1 MRLLRFGPAGSE
13 RPAAQLNT
21 GVTLDLSPI
30 TSDIDSSF
38 LSDWPRHRHTI
49 LSGRLEEID
58 IGSERIGPPVATPGA
73 VYGIGLNYASHAEE
87 TAMELPPDPLV
98 FMVAPSSI
106 TGPHDDIV
114 LPPGSTAGDWEVEL
128 GVVIGRR
135 AHLLDSPEAAREVV
149 FGYVAANDVSERRW
163 QMERGGQW
171 TKGKSFPTAHP
182 IGPYLVTADE
192 LEPDAELDLILT
204 VNGESRQY
212 GNTRDMIF
220 PVDHIIWHLTQFT
233 ELRPGDLILTGTPHG
248 VGFGRK
254 PAVFLRDG
262 DVIDL
267 EVQEV
272 GLQRNVVRIPP
283 ARH

>member
-1 MRLLRFGPAGSE
+1 MRLLRFGQAGSE
-13 RPAAQLNT
+13 RPAAQLDT
-21 GVTLDLSPI
+21 GVVLDLSSI
-30 TSDIDSSF
+30 TSDIDGAF
-38 LSDWPRHRHTI
+38 LSSWQQHERTI
-49 LSGRLEEID
+49 LSGTLDEID
-58 IGSERIGPPVATPGA
+58 IDGARIGPPIATPGSI
-73 VYGIGLNYASHAEE
+73 YGIGLNYASHAEE

-106 TGPHDDIV
+106 TGPHDEIV

-128 GVVIGRR
+128 GVVIGKR
-135 AHLLDSPEAAREVV
+135 AHLLDSPAAAREVI
-149 FGYVAANDVSERRW
+149 FGYVAANDVSEREW
-163 QMERGGQW
+163 QMKRGGQW

-204 VNGESRQY
+204 VNAEPRQH
-212 GNTRDMIF
+212 GNTRNMIF
-220 PVDHIIWHLTQFT
+220 RPDYIIWHLTQFA
-233 ELRPGDLILTGTPHG
+233 ELRPGDLILTGTPDG
-248 VGFGRK
+248 VGLGRR
-254 PAVFLRDG
+254 PPVFLQDG

-272 GLQRNVVRIPP
+272 GRQRNVVRIPS

>member
-1 MRLLRFGPAGSE
+1 MRLFRYGPAGGE
-13 RPAAQLNT
+13 RPAVQVGP
-21 GVTLDLSPI
+21 GVNLDLSPI
-30 TSDIDSSF
+30 TSDIDGSF
-38 LSDWPRHRHTI
+38 LSAWQQHRRTI
-49 LSGRLEEID
+49 QSGRLDEID
-58 IGSERIGPPVATPGA
+58 IRGERVGPPIAIPGA

-98 FMVAPSSI
+98 FMVAPNSI
-106 TGPHDDIV
+106 TGPNDDII

-135 AHLLDSPEAAREVV
+135 AHLLDSPEAAREVI

-192 LEPDAELDLILT
+192 VEPDAELDLVLT
-204 VNGESRQY
+204 VNGESRQH

-220 PVDHIIWHLTQFT
+220 PVDHIIWHVTQFA
-233 ELRPGDLILTGTPHG
+233 ELRPGDLILTGTPDG

-254 PAVFLRDG
+254 PPVYLRDG
-262 DVIDL
+262 DAIDL
-267 EVQEV
+267 EVQ
-272 GLQRNVVRIPP
+272 GIGRHRNVVRIPA
-283 ARH
+283 ARQ